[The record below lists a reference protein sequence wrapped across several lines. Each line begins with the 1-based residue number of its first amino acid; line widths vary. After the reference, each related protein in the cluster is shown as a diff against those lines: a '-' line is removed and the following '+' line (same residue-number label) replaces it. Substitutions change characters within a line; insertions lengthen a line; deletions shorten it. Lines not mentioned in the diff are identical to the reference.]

1 VIRDDSMIG
10 IVTERD
16 IMRATLDVFKKLSD
30 AWV

>member
-1 VIRDDSMIG
+1 MIRDDSMIG